1 MTTEKI
7 EVWLGYGTS
16 EEQGKSVREAFSE
29 AGLPVEIRYES
40 AYPGI
45 GNGAGF
51 TIFIG
56 IFGAALG
63 HFFGGFLSAAGADA
77 YEKAKKLLRTLK
89 EDHLRRYPSQP
100 PTSEGLLVF
109 KDPKRRAQVNLST
122 ELPDEAWAKL
132 SELDLESR
140 EDVAWT
146 WDADKRKW
154 VAFDLS
160 DFEDESPLGR
170 DHPDA
175 Q

>member
-1 MTTEKI
+1 MKRRR
-7 EVWLGYGTS
+7 S
-16 EEQGKSVREAFSE
+16 CCA
-29 AGLPVEIRYES
+29 
-40 AYPGI
+40 
-45 GNGAGF
+45 
-51 TIFIG
+51 
-56 IFGAALG
+56 
-63 HFFGGFLSAAGADA
+63 
-77 YEKAKKLLRTLK
+77 TLK

-132 SELDLESR
+132 SELDLES
-140 EDVAWT
+140 EGVAWT
-146 WDADKRKW
+146 WDADKREW

>member
-63 HFFGGFLSAAGADA
+63 HFFGGFLSAAGTDA

-100 PTSEGLLVF
+100 PTSEGLL
-109 KDPKRRAQVNLST
+109 RRDIPDRAHV
-122 ELPDEAWAKL
+122 ELIDTRW
-132 SELDLESR
+132 
-140 EDVAWT
+140 
-146 WDADKRKW
+146 
-154 VAFDLS
+154 
-160 DFEDESPLGR
+160 
-170 DHPDA
+170 
-175 Q
+175 

>member
-1 MTTEKI
+1 MTAEKI
-7 EVWLGYGTS
+7 EVWLGYGAS
-16 EEQGKSVREAFSE
+16 EEQGRSVQEVFAE
-29 AGLPVEIRYES
+29 AGLPVEVRYES
-40 AYPGI
+40 AYPRI

-56 IFGAALG
+56 LFGAALG

-132 SELDLESR
+132 SELDLEDR
-140 EDVAWT
+140 EEVAWT
-146 WDADKRKW
+146 WDADKREW

-160 DFEDESPLGR
+160 GFEDESPLGR